1 MVMAGSLIDA
11 FQFPLSINGGRG
23 ELKREGDYNA
33 YVAQLIRQVLL
44 TSQGERAHRPTF
56 GAGLL
61 RMVFAPNDDATASL
75 LQTTIF
81 QALTEN
87 LGTLITVNDV
97 EATASDSLLA
107 VSVTYTIKSRRDR
120 QILNL
125 EVAI

>member
-1 MVMAGSLIDA
+1 MASSPIDA
-11 FQFPLSINGGRG
+11 FQFPVSINGGRG

-44 TSQGERAHRPTF
+44 TSQGERTHRPNF

-87 LGTLITVNDV
+87 LGTLINVANV
-97 EATASDSLLA
+97 QATANDNILS
-107 VSVTYTIKSRRDR
+107 VSIEYSIKSKRDK
-120 QILNL
+120 QVLNL

>member
-1 MVMAGSLIDA
+1 MMANSPIDA
-11 FQFPLSINGGRG
+11 FQFPVSVNGGRG

-44 TSQGERAHRPTF
+44 TAQGERTHRPTF

-87 LGTLITVNDV
+87 LGTLINVNDV
-97 EATASDSLLA
+97 RATANDNILA
-107 VSVTYTIKSRRDR
+107 VSVTYTIKSKRDK